1 MTKRRAVPT
10 LAAPMVGTLLTLVVL
25 PALALSPRGDGA
37 VDFGRDVQPIFEARC
52 TKCHAGDQPKSGFR
66 LDARRI
72 ALRGGNSGDPAIVP
86 GHPEQSRLVKLL
98 RNAAAPGAAAD
109 ALRMPPRGDPLHE
122 EEIRTIE
129 RWIADGAPWPDALSG
144 DALVRDHWSF
154 VAPRRPDLPEVARAW
169 WPRNPIDF
177 FTLAK
182 MENAHVEPSR
192 EAPRET
198 LIRRASLD
206 LIGLPPT
213 PAEVAAFV
221 NDPAPDAYERLVRR
235 LLASPRYG
243 ERVARVWLDLARY
256 ADSYGYGQDPLRPFL
271 WRWRDWV
278 IDAFNANQRYDQFTI
293 DQLAGDL
300 LPQPTDDQLL
310 ATAFHR
316 NTMTNT
322 EGGTIDEEFRVAAV
336 KDRVDSTMQI
346 WMGLTFGCAKCHSH
360 KFDPIPQKDY
370 YRLFSV
376 WNQTEDADRAD
387 EEPRLATPTHAQHE
401 RKRELERKLAEIA
414 ARRDARAE
422 GLGPDQERWEAQLA
436 AAEQKWIVLTPAVA
450 KSKEGAELSIAAD
463 GSVRAAGPAPATD
476 VTTVE
481 VSVDVKQLAA
491 ARAFRLEA
499 LPDPELPNGGP
510 GRSEGNGNFVLNE
523 FSLSVLPQDVAPPA
537 RGRWLRI
544 ELPGPDRILSLAE
557 VEVFSKGVDLA
568 RKGTATQSSVD
579 FDGPPELALDGNNDG
594 AYLAAKSTTHTRQSA
609 DPWWEVDLG
618 EGASAQ
624 PIDQVVLWNRTDGN
638 LGFRLANARVRL
650 FREDVRPDGT
660 RAREVVWQ
668 TILGN
673 SPERATTLDPGALS
687 AVAFA
692 RATADVEQDRFF
704 VNLAIDGSDAPASG
718 WAIAPRRGTRHVAQ
732 FEADGPLVAAPAT
745 AGAAARIAGDRVT
758 LRFELRQTWGAQHT
772 LGRFRLSFWRGPNP
786 PEVLPEAVALAL
798 TRPEKQRNAA
808 ERARVAAHYRELAPE
823 LAPFRAE
830 AKPVEEALASLD
842 REVVRTPVMRELPP
856 EKRRT
861 THVLQKSNWLAPGE
875 VVEPDTP
882 RAFPP
887 LPAGAPKN
895 RLSVARWL
903 VSPENPL
910 SARVTV
916 NRFWAQLF
924 GRGIV
929 ETEEDFGTQGAPP
942 TDPKLLDWLATRFV
956 ESGWDVKELLFT
968 IATSATY
975 RQSSNA
981 DAERLAADPRDLLLA
996 RYPRRRLEAEMVRDQ
1011 ALAIAGLLAPE
1022 LHGPSVFPPQPDG
1035 LWQVAFNA
1043 ERTYPTSTGPDR
1055 WRRGLYCFWRRT
1067 VPPPSMQT
1075 FDAPSREFCTVRRQ
1089 STNTPLQAF
1098 VTLNDPVFVEA
1109 AQAFARRIVTEGG
1122 ATTEARVAFALQ
1134 LALVRAPRD
1143 EEVAVL
1149 VKLFQGELA
1158 RDRADPAAARALC
1171 EQPLGPLPKEMDPAE
1186 LAAWTTVANVVLNLD
1201 AVLVKG

>member
-1 MTKRRAVPT
+1 
-10 LAAPMVGTLLTLVVL
+10 MVGTLLMLLVGPAVVL
-25 PALALSPRGDGA
+25 APRGDGA
-37 VDFGRDVQPIFEARC
+37 PDFGKDVAPIFEEHCA
-52 TKCHAGDQPKSGFR
+52 KCHAGDHPKSGFR
-66 LDARRI
+66 LDARKC
-72 ALRGGNSGDPAIVP
+72 AMRGGNSGDPAIVP
-86 GHPEQSRLVKLL
+86 GHPEKSRLVKLL
-98 RNAAAPGAAAD
+98 RNALAPGAPD
-109 ALRMPPRGDPLHE
+109 LVRMPPRGDPLHE
-122 EEIRTIE
+122 EEIGTIE
-129 RWIADGAPWPDALSG
+129 RWIAEGARWPDALSG
-144 DALVRDHWSF
+144 DERIHEHWSF
-154 VAPRRPDLPEVARAW
+154 VPPRRPELPQVARAW
-169 WPRNPIDF
+169 WPRNPVDF

-182 MENAHVEPSR
+182 MEAAHVEPSH

-213 PAEVAAFV
+213 PDEVAEFV
-221 NDPAPDAYERLVRR
+221 RDPAPDAYERLVRR
-235 LLASPRYG
+235 LLASPHYG
-243 ERVARVWLDLARY
+243 ERFARMWLDLARY

-278 IDAFNANQRYDQFTI
+278 IDAFNENQRYDQFTI

-300 LPQPTDDQLL
+300 LPSPTDDQLL

-370 YRLFSV
+370 YRLFAV

-387 EEPRLATPTHAQHE
+387 EEPRIATPTREQKE
-401 RKRELERKLAEIA
+401 KRAELEKRLAEVA
-414 ARRDARAE
+414 ARRDTRAA
-422 GLGPDQERWEAQLA
+422 GLGESERRWEQELA
-436 AAEQKWIVLTPAVA
+436 AAEKKWIAIAPSSA
-450 KSKEGAELSIAAD
+450 KSAEGAELAIAAD

-476 VTTVE
+476 TYTVE
-481 VSVDVKQLAA
+481 ASVDAKQLAA

-499 LPDPELPNGGP
+499 LPDPALPNGGP

-523 FSLSVLPQDVAPPA
+523 FALTLLPRDDAPPV

-557 VEVFSKGVDLA
+557 VEVFAKGVDLA
-568 RKGTATQSSVD
+568 RTGVATQSSVD
-579 FDGPPELALDGNNDG
+579 FDGRPELAIDGDTNG
-594 AYLAAKSTTHTRQSA
+594 EYLAAKSTTHTKQGA

-618 EGASAQ
+618 AAAATPS
-624 PIDQVVLWNRTDGN
+624 IDRIVLWNRTDGN
-638 LGFRLANARVRL
+638 LGFRLAGARVSL
-650 FREDVRPDGT
+650 FREVAHAGGT
-660 RAREVVWQ
+660 PARELAWRTV
-668 TILGN
+668 LG
-673 SPERATTLDPGALS
+673 SAPDRTTTLDPAGPVVVS
-687 AVAFA
+687 FA
-692 RATADVEQDRFF
+692 RASADVEQDRFF
-704 VNLAIDGSDAPASG
+704 VALAIDGSDAAASG
-718 WAIAPRRGTRHVAQ
+718 WAIAPRRGSRHVAQ
-732 FEADGPLVAAPAT
+732 FETDGPLVAAPAA
-745 AGAAARIAGDRVT
+745 AGAAARIADDRGT

-772 LGRFRLSFWRGPNP
+772 LGRFRLSFWSGSEP
-786 PEVLPEAVALAL
+786 PAVLPEGVALAL
-798 TRPEKQRNAA
+798 AKPESERSAA
-808 ERARVAAHYRELAPE
+808 ERARVSAHYRELAPE
-823 LAPFRAE
+823 LAPFHVE
-830 AKPVEEALASLD
+830 AKPIEEALASLD
-842 REVVRTPVMRELPP
+842 REVVRTPIMRELPP

-861 THVLQKSNWLAPGE
+861 THVLLKSNWLTLGDE
-875 VVEPDTP
+875 VEPDTP

-887 LPAGAPKN
+887 LPAGAPRN

-903 VSPENPL
+903 VSSENPL
-910 SARVTV
+910 TARVTV

-924 GRGIV
+924 GRGLV
-929 ETEEDFGTQGAPP
+929 ETEEDFGTQGSPP
-942 TDPKLLDWLATRFV
+942 TDPALLDWLATHFM

-981 DAERLAADPRDLLLA
+981 DAEHVAVDPRDLLLA
-996 RYPRRRLEAEMVRDQ
+996 RYPRRRLEAETVRDQ
-1011 ALAIAGLLAPE
+1011 ALAISGLLTPT
-1022 LHGPSVFPPQPDG
+1022 LHGPSIFPPQPDG
-1035 LWQVAFNA
+1035 LWQVAFNG

-1075 FDAPSREFCTVRRQ
+1075 FDAPSREFCTLRRQ

-1098 VTLNDPVFVEA
+1098 VTMNDPVFVEA
-1109 AQAFARRIVTEGG
+1109 AQALARRVVKEGG
-1122 ATTEARVAFALQ
+1122 ATVESRVAFALR
-1134 LALVRAPRD
+1134 LALARTPHD

-1149 VKLFQGELA
+1149 AKLFASELEKG
-1158 RDRADPAAARALC
+1158 RADPAAARALC

-1201 AVLVKG
+1201 AFLVRS

>member
-1 MTKRRAVPT
+1 
-10 LAAPMVGTLLTLVVL
+10 L
-25 PALALSPRGDGA
+25 DGSA

-52 TKCHAGDQPKSGFR
+52 TKCHAGEKPKSGFR

-72 ALRGGNSGDPAIVP
+72 ALRGGNSGDLAIVP

-98 RNAAAPGAAAD
+98 RNAADPGAPAD

-129 RWIADGAPWPDALSG
+129 RWIAEGAPWPDALSG

-154 VAPRRPDLPEVARAW
+154 VTPRRPDLPEVTRAW
-169 WPRNPIDF
+169 WPRSPIDF
-177 FTLAK
+177 FTLAR
-182 MENAHVEPSR
+182 MEAAHVEPSR

-213 PAEVAAFV
+213 PDEVAAFV
-221 NDPAPDAYERLVRR
+221 GDPAPDAYERLVRR

-243 ERVARVWLDLARY
+243 ERFARMWLDLARY

-278 IDAFNANQRYDQFTI
+278 IDAFNDNERYDQFTV

-300 LPQPTDDQLL
+300 LPQPTDDQIL

-387 EEPRLATPTHAQHE
+387 EEPRIATPTRAQRE
-401 RKRELERKLAEIA
+401 KKSELEKQLAEIA
-414 ARRDARAE
+414 ARRDARAAE
-422 GLGPDQERWEAQLA
+422 LGADQERWEAEVA
-436 AAEQKWIVLTPAVA
+436 AAEKRWIVLKPEVA
-450 KSKEGAELSIAAD
+450 KSKEGAELSIGAD
-463 GSVRAAGPAPATD
+463 GSVRVAGPAPATD
-476 VTTVE
+476 VTTIE
-481 VSVDVKQLAA
+481 ASVDEKQLAA
-491 ARAFRLEA
+491 ARAFRLEV

-523 FSLSVLPQDVAPPA
+523 FTLAVVPRDDAPPA

-544 ELPGPDRILSLAE
+544 ELPGPERILSLAE

-568 RKGTATQSSVD
+568 RKGTATQSSVA
-579 FDGPPELALDGNNDG
+579 FDGPPALALDGNTDG

-618 EGASAQ
+618 EGALAQ
-624 PIDQVVLWNRTDGN
+624 PIDRIILWNRTDGD

-650 FREDVRPDGT
+650 FREIVLADGT

-668 TILGN
+668 TVLGG
-673 SPERATTLDPGALS
+673 SPERTTSLDLSGPS
-687 AVAFA
+687 AVAFT
-692 RATADVEQDRFF
+692 RATADVEQDSFF

-732 FEADGPLVAAPAT
+732 FETDGPLVAAPAT
-745 AGAAARIAGDRVT
+745 AGAAARIAGDHVT

-772 LGRFRLSFWRGPNP
+772 LGRFRLSFWSGPNP

-798 TRPEKQRNAA
+798 AKPQMQRNAA
-808 ERARVAAHYRELAPE
+808 ERSRVAAHYRELAPE
-823 LAPFRAE
+823 LTAFRAE
-830 AKPVEEALASLD
+830 AKPVEDAIAALD

-861 THVLQKSNWLAPGE
+861 THVLLKSNWLAPGE

-895 RLSVARWL
+895 RLSVSRWL

-910 SARVTV
+910 TARVTV

-929 ETEEDFGTQGAPP
+929 ETEEDFGTQGSPP
-942 TDPKLLDWLATRFV
+942 ADPRLLDWLATRFV

-975 RQSSNA
+975 RQASNA

-996 RYPRRRLEAEMVRDQ
+996 RYPRRRLEAETVRDQ
-1011 ALAIAGLLAPE
+1011 ALSIAGLLTQE

-1109 AQAFARRIVTEGG
+1109 AQAFARRIVREGG
-1122 ATTEARVAFALQ
+1122 ATAEARVAFALR
-1134 LALVRAPRD
+1134 LALAREPRD
-1143 EEVAVL
+1143 GEVAVL

-1158 RDRADPAAARALC
+1158 RDRADPSAARALC
-1171 EQPLGPLPKEMDPAE
+1171 EQPLGPLPTEMDPAE
-1186 LAAWTTVANVVLNLD
+1186 LAAWTTVANTVLNLD